1 VFKSGEDAEASQD
14 FIDVLKKSGENY
26 LEAAKWSPVDEESRY
41 GTWDVDCMALSNFT
55 SLRPVYLRSAMSGYC
70 RSGSSLSFIL
80 PILGDYV
87 SGIPKTKAIWELSAA
102 STNEGMQSDQN
113 LWVEWHGFIKGQLK
127 DGLVE
132 ESDAVRPEWEQNIEY
147 L

>member
-1 VFKSGEDAEASQD
+1 
-14 FIDVLKKSGENY
+14 
-26 LEAAKWSPVDEESRY
+26 
-41 GTWDVDCMALSNFT
+41 
-55 SLRPVYLRSAMSGYC
+55 MSGYC

-102 STNEGMQSDQN
+102 SANEGMQRDQN
-113 LWVEWHGFIKGQLK
+113 LWVEWHEFIEGQLK
-127 DGLVE
+127 DGLVK
-132 ESDAVRPEWEQNIEY
+132 ESDAVMPEWEQNIEY